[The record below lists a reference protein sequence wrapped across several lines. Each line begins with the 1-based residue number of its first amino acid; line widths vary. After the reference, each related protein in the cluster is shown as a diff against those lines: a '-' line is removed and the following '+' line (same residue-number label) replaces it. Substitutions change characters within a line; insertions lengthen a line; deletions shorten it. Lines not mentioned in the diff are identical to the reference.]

1 MEPITTAIA
10 AVTAASNAIGF
21 IKARINDVQSVADIS
36 DQIGTLFSAQKKL
49 NEERNK
55 QAGVGDI
62 NIRSSIDAVL
72 EAKRLNEQMQEIATM
87 INMRWPKPADQPSTW
102 QEILNHHNQK
112 LREQK
117 DAVKKAQVEAARR
130 QQEISETIKTC
141 AIIFC
146 VLLVAI
152 FLFAVM
158 FMTVARSVEGE
169 GYDFSRTVLSL
180 ENTASL
186 HDVS

>member
-21 IKARINDVQSVADIS
+21 IKARINDVQSVAEIG
-36 DQIGTLFSAQKKL
+36 DQISTLFSAQQKL

-72 EAKRLNEQMQEIATM
+72 EAKKLNEEMQQIATM
-87 INMRWPKPADQPSTW
+87 INMRWPMPANQPSTW
-102 QEILNHHNQK
+102 QTILSHHNEAVRQK
-112 LREQK
+112 KE
-117 DAVKKAQVEAARR
+117 AEKKAQVEAARR
-130 QQEISETIKTC
+130 QQEVAETIKSC

-146 VLLVAI
+146 VLLVVI

-158 FMTVARSVEGE
+158 FMTIARSGEGE
-169 GYDFSRTVLSL
+169 LYDYSRTVLEMESP
-180 ENTASL
+180 TAFY
-186 HDVS
+186 DAG